1 MPPAELTGVVRR
13 IGLTGGI
20 GSGKSTVA
28 DMLVREGAVLVD
40 TDAIALE
47 LTQANGL
54 AIPALREAFGAQAL
68 DESGALN
75 RPYMRSLVFADPGA
89 RRKLEAI
96 LHPLIGLE
104 AQRRAAAVPAGVV
117 VFDVPLLAE
126 SHHWRARLERVL
138 VVDCDE
144 ATQIERVMLRSNWD
158 RSAIEQVIRQQAM
171 REARRKCADAVIF
184 NQGISIAD
192 LTDEVHALWERWY
205 PQG

>member
-1 MPPAELTGVVRR
+1 MDSGDVAAVLR

-28 DMLVREGAVLVD
+28 NMLVGLGAALID

-47 LTQANGL
+47 LTQANGE
-54 AIPALREAFGAQAL
+54 AISALREALGADAI
-68 DESGALN
+68 DPAGALN
-75 RPYMRSLVFADPGA
+75 RAHVRSLVFSDAQA

-96 LHPLIGLE
+96 LHPMIGAE
-104 AQRRAAAVPAGVV
+104 AQRRAAAVQTQVV

-126 SHHWRARLERVL
+126 SAHWRARVDRVL

-144 ATQIERVMLRSNWD
+144 ATQIERVLSRSNWR
-158 RSAIEQVIRQQAM
+158 RSAVEQVIGQQAM
-171 REARRKCADAVIF
+171 RDARRSCADAVIL
-184 NQGISIAD
+184 NQGLSIAE
-192 LTDEVHALWERWY
+192 LESEVRALWRRWS